1 MLMETDQL
9 YLRPETVEEALRL
22 AAEHAEDFSFIA
34 GGTDVMVHRFQG
46 NNRAACLIDISG
58 LKELNRVWVED
69 DTLKIGALIRLDKL
83 KDYREIRDNF
93 PVLIAAARA
102 VGSPMI
108 RKMGTIGG
116 NVLCENRCTYFNQS
130 DFGRETVNFCLK
142 SGGDICIATGG
153 PKACFSEFASDTAP
167 ALISLNAKVE
177 VEDQNGVAVTPLE
190 DIYTGDGVAPRNLPK
205 TALLK
210 AIHLPLT
217 GKYRSLF
224 KKLSPRHS
232 VDFSSLTMAI
242 SRDAAGRMKIV
253 LGGVNPKPVVIA
265 ATVQDDPEK
274 LIHEALK
281 QSKTVENDVY
291 SRLYRRE
298 MIAVFLRKGLAELI
312 AQHG

>member
-1 MLMETDQL
+1 MLTETEQL
-9 YLRPETVEEALRL
+9 YLRPTTVPEALRL
-22 AAEHAEDFSFIA
+22 AAEHAADFSFIA

-46 NNRAACLIDISG
+46 NNRAGCLIDLSG
-58 LKELNRVWVED
+58 LEELNRVWIED
-69 DTLKIGALIRLDKL
+69 HTLKIGALIRLDDL
-83 KDYREIRDNF
+83 KNYPEIVTRF

-153 PKACFSEFASDTAP
+153 PRACFSEFASDTAP

-177 VEDQNGVAVTPLE
+177 IEDRNEVTVTPLE

-210 AIHLPLT
+210 AIHLSLK
-217 GKYRSLF
+217 GKYRSVF

-232 VDFSSLTMAI
+232 VDFTSLTMAI
-242 SRDAAGRMKIV
+242 SLEAAGRMKIV
-253 LGGVNPKPVVIA
+253 LGGVNPKPVVIT
-265 ATVQDDPEK
+265 ATVQDDPKK
-274 LIHEALK
+274 LIREALR

-298 MIAVFLRKGLAELI
+298 MIEVFLRRGWEGLVAKSD
-312 AQHG
+312 